1 MILQLFP
8 DSRQIHL
15 DLNPDVFERVS
26 RANPAALKYS
36 WRAERPGAHDHLFP
50 RSHRHDV
57 LDLHIGPRCWRIAE
71 LHPLRRPSF
80 QQNAH
85 DRFAGQNR
93 QVRSRL
99 VVDVRSRCGR
109 TIPILADPFGLTT

>member
-15 DLNPDVFERVS
+15 NLDPGVLEYLF
-26 RANPAALKYS
+26 RANSAALEYS
-36 WRAERPGAHDHLFP
+36 WGAERSGAHDHLSP

-57 LDLHIGPRCWRIAE
+57 LDLHIGPRCWRIAD

-80 QQNAH
+80 QQNAY
-85 DRFAGQNR
+85 DRFAGQNC

-99 VVDVRSRCGR
+99 VVDVRSRCG
-109 TIPILADPFGLTT
+109 